1 MPERTLKA
9 LPVPDGARA
18 LELLPLIR
26 AALDGE
32 NPHAFLPV
40 PEQQEHHAAMLR
52 TALRAGEPIE
62 DGPAFVLATSGSTA
76 APKGALLSPA
86 ALAASAA
93 ATHARL
99 NGPDQEQGEKPAQW
113 LLALP
118 AWHIAGLMVL
128 VRAVLEGAEPAVI
141 DVSGGFDPAALPAAV
156 AALGA
161 GRRYTSLVPNQLVK
175 ALGVPAAR
183 EALAALDA
191 VLVGGGALAPQIRA
205 EAHAAGVR
213 VVTTYGMSETC
224 GGCVYDQ
231 VPLDGVRV
239 EIDAHQRIH
248 LAGPMLASGYR
259 GMPEH
264 PAFARPGWFAT
275 SDAGQREAGRL
286 RVLGRLDGGISTGG
300 LTIAPKVVEEALLRH
315 PGVREC
321 AVVGVPDHRLG
332 EAVAAVVVPEGSPP
346 ALDELREHVTRLLDA
361 LAAPRALRLVGELPR
376 TGLGKTDRQALVR
389 LFA

>member
-1 MPERTLKA
+1 VSERTLRA

-18 LELLPLIR
+18 LGLLPVIR
-26 AALDGE
+26 TALDGE
-32 NPHAFLPV
+32 NPYTWLPV
-40 PEQQEHHAAMLR
+40 PDSQEHHAAMLR
-52 TALRAGEPIE
+52 TALREGETVE
-62 DGPAFVLATSGSTA
+62 DGAAFVLATSGSTA

-93 ATHARL
+93 ATRARL
-99 NGPDQEQGEKPAQW
+99 SGSGQKPAQW

-128 VRAVLEGAEPAVI
+128 VRAVLEGTEPVAL

-156 AALGA
+156 AALGS

-175 ALGVPAAR
+175 ALPVPAAR

-191 VLVGGGALAPQIRA
+191 VLVGGGALAPQIRD

-239 EIDAHQRIH
+239 EIDEQQRIH

-259 GMPEH
+259 GMPGH

-300 LTIAPKVVEEALLRH
+300 LTVAPEVVEEALLQH

-321 AVVGVPDHRLG
+321 VVVGVPDHRLG
-332 EAVAAVVVPEGSPP
+332 EAVAAAIVPEGAPP
-346 ALDELREHVTRLLDA
+346 TLDELREHVTRLVDA
-361 LAAPRALRLVGELPR
+361 QAAPRALRLVGELPR
-376 TGLGKTDRQALVR
+376 TGLGKTDRQALLR